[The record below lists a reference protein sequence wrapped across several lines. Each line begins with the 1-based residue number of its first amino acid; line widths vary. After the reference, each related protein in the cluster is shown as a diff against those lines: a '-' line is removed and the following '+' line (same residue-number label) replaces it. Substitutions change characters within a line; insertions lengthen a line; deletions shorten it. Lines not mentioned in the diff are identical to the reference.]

1 MDAELYAL
9 IEPKKNVYERLIG
22 CLKEN
27 FNIPYPEELIHP
39 DAPLFGSGLG
49 LDSIDS
55 LELIMVVE
63 NEFGISID
71 ENDMPSMRTLNLL
84 TDHILNSSEDVDE
97 Q

>member
-1 MDAELYAL
+1 MDAELYGL
-9 IEPKKNVYERLIG
+9 IEPKKTVYRKLLN

-27 FNIPYPEELIHP
+27 FNIPYPKELIHP

-63 NEFGISID
+63 NEFEISID
-71 ENDMPSMRTLNLL
+71 ESDMPAMRTLNLL
-84 TDHILNSSEDVDE
+84 TDHILKATEN
-97 Q
+97 

>member
-1 MDAELYAL
+1 MDTELCAL
-9 IEPKKNVYERLIG
+9 IEPKKAVYSRLVK
-22 CLKEN
+22 CLQDN

-63 NEFGISID
+63 NEFEISVD
-71 ENDMPSMRTLNLL
+71 ESDMPAMRTLNLL
-84 TDHILNSSEDVDE
+84 TDYVLKAVEGE
-97 Q
+97 E

>member
-1 MDAELYAL
+1 MDAELCAL
-9 IEPKKNVYERLIG
+9 IEPKKAVNHRLVK
-22 CLKEN
+22 CLKDN
-27 FNIPYPEELIHP
+27 FNIPYPEKLIHP

-71 ENDMPSMRTLNLL
+71 ESDMPAMRTLNLL
-84 TDHILNSSEDVDE
+84 TDHILTATEN
-97 Q
+97 